1 MKAACTE
8 LCIKCDSAT
17 ISACFLHP
25 LAPSSRCCSALSG
38 AQSRNT
44 SKVVPKLYVLA
55 NDIYCCAI
63 LQPGL
68 GLAMALVI
76 LANFWNQNPS
86 YMTQIPLPE
95 VLLTSREVLL
105 PGRPQKMTVSSH
117 KLSVYGSAL
126 RLGEHLQVEQF
137 AGSQLKMVTSK
148 QTVPLQFLHASLSA

>member
-25 LAPSSRCCSALSG
+25 LAPYSRCCSALSG
-38 AQSRNT
+38 AQSWNT
-44 SKVVPKLYVLA
+44 SKVIPKLYILA

-63 LQPGL
+63 LQL

-76 LANFWNQNPS
+76 LADFWNQNPG

-137 AGSQLKMVTSK
+137 TGSQLKMVTSK
-148 QTVPLQFLHASLSA
+148 QPVPLQLLHASLSA